1 MCIEYNIGDTLLIDY
16 SEENLL
22 ISRNSNY
29 FEERFTLDWAKG
41 VASKNNRFVVQ
52 KLVYNG
58 EHAYRLGN
66 SDWIYVEPQHIRI
79 GKILLTEIS
88 FRVFGP

>member
-1 MCIEYNIGDTLLIDY
+1 MYTEYNLGDTLLIDY

-22 ISRNSNY
+22 ISKNSNY
-29 FEERFTLDWAKG
+29 FEERFTLDWDRG
-41 VASKNNRFVVQ
+41 VASKNNRFIVQ

-66 SDWIYVEPQHIRI
+66 NDWIYVEPDKIRI
-79 GKILLTEIS
+79 GKILLTEKS

>member
-1 MCIEYNIGDTLLIDY
+1 MCMEYDLGDTLLIDY
-16 SEENLL
+16 SEDNLL
-22 ISRNSNY
+22 ISKDSNY
-29 FEERFTLDWAKG
+29 FEERFMLDWSRG
-41 VASKNNRFVVQ
+41 VVSKNHRFVVQ

-66 SDWIYVEPQHIRI
+66 SDWVYVDPKNIRI
-79 GKILLTEIS
+79 GKILLTEKS

>member
-1 MCIEYNIGDTLLIDY
+1 MCMEYDLGDTLIIDY
-16 SEENLL
+16 SEDNLL
-22 ISRNSNY
+22 ISKSSIY
-29 FEERFTLDWAKG
+29 FKDFFEKG
-41 VASKNNRFVVQ
+41 LLKTKKNNRFVVQ

-66 SDWIYVEPQHIRI
+66 SDWIYVEHKNIRI
-79 GKILLTEIS
+79 GKILLIEKS

>member
-1 MCIEYNIGDTLLIDY
+1 MQKEYNVGDTLLIDY
-16 SEENLL
+16 SEKDLL
-22 ISRNSNY
+22 ISKSSIY
-29 FEERFTLDWAKG
+29 FKDLFEKG
-41 VASKNNRFVVQ
+41 ILTTKKNNRFVVQ

-66 SDWIYVEPQHIRI
+66 SDWIYVEHKNIRI
-79 GKILLTEIS
+79 GKMLLTEKS

>member
-1 MCIEYNIGDTLLIDY
+1 MEYDLGDTLLIDY
-16 SEENLL
+16 SEDNLL
-22 ISRNSNY
+22 ISKGSIY
-29 FEERFTLDWAKG
+29 FKYIFEKGLLDNK
-41 VASKNNRFVVQ
+41 KNNRFVVQ

-66 SDWIYVEPQHIRI
+66 SDWIYVEHKNIRI
-79 GKILLTEIS
+79 GKILLIEKS